1 MDGKQVSKPTAEQL
15 STQLFQ
21 LQKQYFKNRLLGENS
36 QQFHQQFVADFFKTC
51 QRITL
56 SQVIDLKQ
64 LIGVV
69 EEQVYKVNLAPPMLS
84 MIGEISQSLHLQLS
98 LNHSPLATLIS
109 DRQVEHWLRKFLEMD
124 HIFEYI
130 KQRIEYTPQVRTL
143 CAYWINQ
150 NIEHFTPAALQT
162 FADRTTAKLSPKVQK
177 FLNLQQ
183 QRIEE
188 KIEEKA
194 AQLFQK
200 QLLFL
205 FSLPKEEYFSL
216 GIMIWNRIK
225 HKPISEFAAQSSP
238 IDMEDI
244 FILIYEFWK
253 DLRQNPSIRQM
264 IQNGIEQ
271 FYHAFEDESLFYLFQ
286 STGLKVEDIQL
297 EAQRFAPAILTRLE
311 ELGIL
316 DLMIDYHLQP
326 FFVQDDVLAL
336 LQNTLDD

>member
-15 STQLFQ
+15 SLQLFQ
-21 LQKQYFKNRLLGENS
+21 LQKKHIKNKLLGENA
-36 QQFHQQFVADFFKTC
+36 QQFHQKFVADFFKTC
-51 QRITL
+51 HHITL
-56 SQVIDLKQ
+56 SQVIELKQ

-98 LNHSPLATLIS
+98 LNHAPLATLIS
-109 DRQVEHWLRKFLEMD
+109 DRQIEHWLRKFLEMD
-124 HIFEYI
+124 HVFEYI
-130 KQRIEYTPQVRTL
+130 KQRIEHTPQVRTL

-150 NIEHFTPAALQT
+150 NIEHFTPPTLQN

-194 AQLFQK
+194 AQLFQR

-216 GIMIWNRIK
+216 GTMIWNRTK
-225 HKPISEFAAQSSP
+225 HKPISEFVSQSSP
-238 IDMEDI
+238 LDMEDI

-253 DLRQNPSIRQM
+253 DLRQNPSIQQM

-271 FYHAFEDESLFYLFQ
+271 FYQAFADESLFYLFQ
-286 STGLKVEDIQL
+286 ATGLKVEDIQV
-297 EAQRFAPAILTRLE
+297 EAQRFSPAILNRLE
-311 ELGIL
+311 DLGIL
-316 DLMIDYHLQP
+316 DLIIDYHLAP
-326 FFVQDDVLAL
+326 FFKQADVLEL
-336 LQNTLDD
+336 LQHTLEN